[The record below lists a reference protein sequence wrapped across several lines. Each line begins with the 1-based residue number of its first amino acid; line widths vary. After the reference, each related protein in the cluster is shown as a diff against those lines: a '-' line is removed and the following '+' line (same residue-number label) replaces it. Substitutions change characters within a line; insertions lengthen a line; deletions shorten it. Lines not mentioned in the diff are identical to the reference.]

1 MNPNEVITSL
11 TFGSKA
17 AYTPLQAADVLAYE
31 GNKRL
36 RNVAGPERRAF
47 IALNPGYRRLLVKFY
62 SKKSMPGLLEI
73 LRCARDGLPIDKCA
87 DFWKKPAFT

>member
-36 RNVAGPERRAF
+36 RMLP
-47 IALNPGYRRLLVKFY
+47 ALRGAHSSL
-62 SKKSMPGLLEI
+62 
-73 LRCARDGLPIDKCA
+73 
-87 DFWKKPAFT
+87 